1 MVYQHHTTLVLL
13 QLIRT
18 ILTSSSAMKIK
29 KYVTDVLESSFYCEA
44 HAGPVDALQGNTTN
58 ATQRIEIA
66 LSVLGM
72 AMARTDNIKF
82 MIGLCCAI

>member
-1 MVYQHHTTLVLL
+1 
-13 QLIRT
+13 
-18 ILTSSSAMKIK
+18 MKIK
-29 KYVTDVLESSFYCEA
+29 KHVADVLESSFYCET
-44 HAGPVDALQGNTTN
+44 HAGPVNVLHGNTIN

-72 AMARTDNIKF
+72 AMARTDNTKF